1 MNSQPAVEPALLP
14 ALREADEAL
23 ARARPRPQLKQNIL
37 AEFDRKAPKKQRRQ
51 TISAWAFAG
60 AILATIAYVVLSI
73 DDGPHHP
80 NRRAFVEPNHPIVET
95 VEPSPTDSAAQ
106 PSLRPL
112 PIQKEPRPEV
122 RPDLNVAPTSPP
134 PAPTNVF
141 PQPNET
147 LAPTPLPSNR
157 QFPGPVKPERRLITP
172 TPPKSAPSPSSTA
185 RTKLDSSV
193 FAPWTNAPARQ
204 SKQPEDPFAGL
215 STGGGP
221 DRPRHT
227 PKSPT
232 NPPATPPK
240 NNESPPDKPVFD
252 AEGAEVHLIG
262 IYEGNGG
269 TANVHLARPGP
280 ALLVLSAYAA
290 TTWTVTMTS
299 DVELRAVILLGY
311 EEQKLNIGVD
321 VVEVFVSYEK
331 SGEFLGCGYEWPD
344 LDPNSGCE
352 TGELIANI
360 KEAFGLSPS
369 SFSGCYAGSTFM
381 LSENGASGTCAGG
394 YPFSSFP

>member
-1 MNSQPAVEPALLP
+1 MKSQPAVEPALLP
-14 ALREADEAL
+14 ALRQADEAL
-23 ARARPRPQLKQNIL
+23 ARLRPRPQLKQNIL
-37 AEFDRKAPKKQRRQ
+37 AEFDRKAQKKQPRQ
-51 TISAWAFAG
+51 TISAFAFAG

-73 DDGPHHP
+73 DDGAHNPS
-80 NRRAFVEPNHPIVET
+80 RRAIVEPNHKT
-95 VEPSPTDSAAQ
+95 VEVIEPPPTDSAAQ
-106 PSLRPL
+106 PSFRPL

-122 RPDLNVAPTSPP
+122 RPELNVVPTSP

-141 PQPNET
+141 PEPKET
-147 LAPTPLPSNR
+147 LAPAPLPSNQR
-157 QFPGPVKPERRLITP
+157 FPGPVKPERRFITP
-172 TPPKSAPSPSSTA
+172 VQPKSAPSPASTA
-185 RTKLDSSV
+185 GAKLDSPV
-193 FAPWTNAPARQ
+193 FSPWTNAPARQ

-215 STGGGP
+215 TTGGGP
-221 DRPRHT
+221 ERPRQT

-232 NPPATPPK
+232 NPPGAPPK

-280 ALLVLSAYAA
+280 ALLVLSAYAT
-290 TTWTVTMTS
+290 TTWTVTMTA
-299 DVELRAVILLGY
+299 DVELRAVLLLGY

-331 SGEFLGCGYEWPD
+331 TGEFLGCGYEWPD

-352 TGELIANI
+352 TGELIAGI
-360 KEAFGLSPS
+360 KEVFGLSPS
-369 SFSGCYAGSTFM
+369 SFSGCYAGSTFT
-381 LSENGASGTCAGG
+381 LGENGAAGTCAGG

>member
-1 MNSQPAVEPALLP
+1 MKSQPAVEPALLP
-14 ALREADEAL
+14 ALRQAEEAL
-23 ARARPRPQLKQNIL
+23 ARLRPRPQLKQNIL
-37 AEFDRKAPKKQRRQ
+37 AAFDRKAQKKHPRQ
-51 TISAWAFAG
+51 TISAFAFAG

-73 DDGPHHP
+73 DDGDRHP
-80 NRRAFVEPNHPIVET
+80 NRRAIVEPNPKAVEAL
-95 VEPSPTDSAAQ
+95 EPSPTDSAAQ

-122 RPDLNVAPTSPP
+122 RPELNLAPTSPP

-141 PQPNET
+141 PEQNET
-147 LAPTPLPSNR
+147 LAPTPLPSN
-157 QFPGPVKPERRLITP
+157 QPFPGPVKPERRFSTP
-172 TPPKSAPSPSSTA
+172 PRPKSAPSSSSA
-185 RTKLDSSV
+185 AGAKLDSPV
-193 FAPWTNAPARQ
+193 FSPWTNAPARQ

-215 STGGGP
+215 TTGGGP
-221 DRPRHT
+221 ERPRQT
-227 PKSPT
+227 PKSPA
-232 NPPATPPK
+232 NPPAAPPK

-280 ALLVLSAYAA
+280 ALLVLSAYSA
-290 TTWTVTMTS
+290 TTWTVTMTP
-299 DVELRAVILLGY
+299 DVELRAVLLLGY

-321 VVEVFVSYEK
+321 VAEVFVSYEK
-331 SGEFLGCGYEWPD
+331 TGEFLGCGYEWPD

-360 KEAFGLSPS
+360 KDVFGLSPS
-369 SFSGCYAGSTFM
+369 SFSGCYAGSTF
-381 LSENGASGTCAGG
+381 LLGENGAAGTCAGG